1 MKPHHYNRNS
11 LLLLAALTLSADP
24 AVAERADEVTTAV
37 AAPQA
42 TEQSASKA
50 KADIR
55 VNLEPL
61 TAVVPGKPNVSKWVE
76 ETRLKA
82 NARGTS
88 VSAQRQKELAA
99 GLTHEE
105 TSVLTPTTDTITLK
119 LANGQVVKMRNLGL
133 TDATVIG
140 ANKIWPTGANAPS
153 LNGGGLT
160 AHPPGTTIGQ
170 FEQYVPYLPH
180 IEFGSP
186 TRVADPTSAAVGGG
200 DAASLAGVSHATS
213 VAGVMIAA
221 GASAGAKGIAY
232 QGNINSYSWSNPYGT
247 VLGQAASDSR
257 VSNHSYSGFFGW
269 DSSIL
274 TIPVA
279 SAPSIMRQVN
289 YFIGDIFAS
298 RLKSPYFGLYDS
310 ESRIADETACLQPY
324 QLLVAAAGNDR
335 SQNEFVGN
343 KSIYIGGNP
352 YFIAQGGQITLGTQE
367 DVLFNGT
374 DYWHFSQGSLS
385 VVNPNAAGE
394 QLVFTP
400 ISGQTAS
407 PLSGKPGAD
416 GGTLGFDTIPE
427 GLQTSKN
434 ALTVGSVT
442 SASALWFQAQSPTV
456 VGQGTVFGPTDDGRI
471 KPDVMANGVNVNKPK
486 LTLVA
491 GVPQADQYETA
502 ATGTSFSAA
511 GVSGGTALLSELQER
526 SVNYSPKEPLRA
538 ATLKGLVIHTA
549 TDISTTGPDYRSG
562 WGIAQIDKAAALLQA
577 NYNSAARTYVKEVVL
592 PNNKEVAFTV
602 RAAGAQAIKVT
613 ASWADP
619 VAQPDLSTGL
629 LPDQQA
635 WTESSPGSG
644 TYVEPSNSVLN
655 NNLDVR
661 IYPITNNST
670 NPPTLGAAILP
681 WKLNPASP
689 ATAATRGQNDVDN
702 VEQVVTPTSP
712 PTGTLYRVI
721 VSQKT
726 GTTLIDVDGNGTP
739 DAQPLSVIVTG
750 VSTQTENFAITDQ
763 SFSFGGGNVTATL
776 TWNSLVGGYYIIESS
791 TNLSTWTTASG
802 IFNTITESTT
812 AASTPLPLSP
822 SKFFRV
828 RKVSP
833 NPFNVP

>member
-1 MKPHHYNRNS
+1 MKPNNSQRRS
-11 LLLLAALTLSADP
+11 LLFIAALTITAESAF
-24 AVAERADEVTTAV
+24 AERADEVTAAV

-42 TEQSASKA
+42 ADKPTGKATVNA
-50 KADIR
+50 KA
-55 VNLEPL
+55 NLQPL
-61 TAVVPGKPNVSKWVE
+61 TAVAPGRPNISKWVE
-76 ETRLKA
+76 ETRVKA
-82 NARGTS
+82 NARAAS
-88 VSAQRQKELAA
+88 VRAQRRQELAA
-99 GLTHEE
+99 GLAHEE
-105 TSVLTPTTDTITLK
+105 SSVLTPTTDTIALK
-119 LANGQVVKMRNLGL
+119 LASGQVVKMRNLGT

-140 ANKIWPTGANAPS
+140 VNKIWPGGANATS
-153 LNGGGLT
+153 LNGGGIT
-160 AHPPGTTIGQ
+160 APPVGTTIGQ
-170 FEQYVPYLPH
+170 FEQFIPHLPH
-180 IEFGSP
+180 LEFGSP
-186 TRVADPTSAAVGGG
+186 SRVSDPTGFITA
-200 DAASLAGVSHATS
+200 DSHATS

-221 GASAGAKGIAY
+221 GISAGAKGIAY
-232 QGNINSYSWSNPYGT
+232 QGNIKAYPWGDPFGT

-257 VSNHSYSGFFGW
+257 VSNHSYSAFFGW
-269 DSSIL
+269 DASTL
-274 TIPVA
+274 TIPVPGG
-279 SAPSIMRQVN
+279 PSIERQVN
-289 YFIGDIFAS
+289 YFIGDIFAN
-298 RLKSPYFGLYDS
+298 RLESPDFGLYNS
-310 ESRIADETACLQPY
+310 ESRIADETASLQPY

-335 SQNEFVGN
+335 GQNEFAGN
-343 KSIYIGGNP
+343 KSIFVGGNP
-352 YFIAQGGQITLGTQE
+352 YFIAQAGLITLGIQE

-374 DYWHFSQGSLS
+374 NYWYFSQGALS
-385 VVNPNAAGE
+385 VMFSNTPSEQIVFAPAG
-394 QLVFTP
+394 
-400 ISGQTAS
+400 GQAAS

-416 GGTLGFDTIPE
+416 GGTLGFDTIPK

-442 SASALWFQAQSPTV
+442 SASGLWSVLQSPTV

-471 KPDVMANGVNVNKPK
+471 KPDVMANGVNVNTPK
-486 LTLVA
+486 LALVG
-491 GVPQADQYETA
+491 GVPQNNQYETA

-562 WGIAQIDKAAALLQA
+562 WGIAQIDKAAALIQA

-592 PNNKEVAFTV
+592 PDTKVVAFTV
-602 RAAGAQAIKVT
+602 RAAGSQQIKVT

-619 VAQPDLSTGL
+619 VAQPDPVTGL
-629 LPDQQA
+629 LPDQQTWA
-635 WTESSPGSG
+635 ETSPGSG
-644 TYVEPSNSVLN
+644 SFVEPTNSVLN

-661 IYPITNNST
+661 IYPITDNTT

-689 ATAATRGQNDVDN
+689 ATAATRAQNDVDN
-702 VEQVVTPTSP
+702 VEQVLTPTSP
-712 PTGTLYRVI
+712 PAGTLYRVI

-726 GTTLIDVDGNGTP
+726 GTTLIDVDGNGSA

-750 VSTQTENFAITDQ
+750 VSTQTENFAITGQ

-791 TNLSTWTTASG
+791 TNLSTWTIASG

-812 AASTPLPLSP
+812 ADSMPLPASP
-822 SKFFRV
+822 SKFYRV

>member
-1 MKPHHYNRNS
+1 MKPHRSCRNFNI
-11 LLLLAALTLSADP
+11 LLAAFTFTAQSSFG
-24 AVAERADEVTTAV
+24 ERADEVTAPV
-37 AAPQA
+37 AASN
-42 TEQSASKA
+42 TEQSASPV
-50 KADIR
+50 KADAKVI
-55 VNLEPL
+55 LQPL
-61 TAVVPGKPNVSKWVE
+61 ISATEGKPNIS
-76 ETRLKA
+76 RLVRAVQTKA
-82 NARGTS
+82 NARALS
-88 VSAQRQKELAA
+88 VSSQRRQELAA
-99 GLTHEE
+99 GLAHEAA
-105 TSVLTPTTDTITLK
+105 SVLTPTTDTITLK
-119 LANGQVVKMRNLGL
+119 LANGQVVRMRNLGL

-140 ANKIWPTGANAPS
+140 ANKVWPTGANAPS
-153 LNGGGLT
+153 MNGGGLT
-160 AHPPGTTIGQ
+160 THPPGTTIGQ
-170 FEQYVPYLPH
+170 FEQYVPYVPH

-186 TRVADPTSAAVGGG
+186 TRIADPTSAAVGGG

-232 QGNINSYSWSNPYGT
+232 QGNISAYSWSNPYGT

-269 DSSIL
+269 DTSIL
-274 TIPVA
+274 TIPV
-279 SAPSIMRQVN
+279 SGQPSIVRQVN
-289 YFIGDIFAS
+289 YFIGDIYAN
-298 RLKSPYFGLYDS
+298 RLESPYFGLYDL
-310 ESRIADETACLQPY
+310 ESRLADETACLQPY

-335 SQNEFVGN
+335 GQNEFAGN
-343 KSIYIGGNP
+343 KSIYIGENP
-352 YFIAQGGQITLGTQE
+352 YFIAQAGLITLEVQE

-374 DYWHFSQGSLS
+374 DYWHFSQGTLS
-385 VVNPNAAGE
+385 VVNANTPSE
-394 QLVFTP
+394 QIIFTP
-400 ISGQTAS
+400 SGGETAS

-416 GGTLGFDTIPE
+416 GGTLGFDTIPQ

-442 SASALWFQAQSPTV
+442 SASAIWSQAQSPTV

-471 KPDVMANGVNVNKPK
+471 KPDVMANGVNVNTPK
-486 LTLVA
+486 LDYVA
-491 GVPQADQYETA
+491 GVPQDNLYT
-502 ATGTSFSAA
+502 TTNGTSFSAA
-511 GVSGGTALLSELQER
+511 AVSGGTALLSELQER
-526 SVNYSPKEPLRA
+526 SLNFSPKEPLRA

-562 WGIAQIDKAAALLQA
+562 WGIAQIDKAAALIQA

-602 RAAGAQAIKVT
+602 RAAGSQAIKVT

-619 VAQPDLSTGL
+619 VAQPDPETFL

-635 WTESSPGSG
+635 WAEEVPGDG
-644 TYVEPSNSVLN
+644 IYVEPSNSVLN

-661 IYPITNNST
+661 IYPITNNTT
-670 NPPTLGAAILP
+670 NPPTLGAAIPP
-681 WKLNPASP
+681 WKLNRLSP
-689 ATAATRGQNDVDN
+689 ATAAIRGQNDLDN

-712 PTGTLYRVI
+712 PTDTLYRVI

-726 GTTLIDVDGNGTP
+726 GTTLIDADGDSTS

-750 VSTQTENFAITDQ
+750 VSTQTENFAITSQ
-763 SFSFGGGNVTATL
+763 TFSFGGGNVTATL

-791 TNLSTWTTASG
+791 INLSTWTLASG

-812 AASTPLPLSP
+812 AQSDPLPASP

>member
-1 MKPHHYNRNS
+1 M
-11 LLLLAALTLSADP
+11 
-24 AVAERADEVTTAV
+24 
-37 AAPQA
+37 AAPKA
-42 TEQSASKA
+42 TEQSTSTA
-50 KADIR
+50 KADAK
-55 VNLEPL
+55 VNLQPL
-61 TAVVPGKPNVSKWVE
+61 AAVAPGKLNVSKWVE
-76 ETRLKA
+76 ETRVKA
-82 NARGTS
+82 NARATT
-88 VSAQRQKELAA
+88 VSALRQKELAD
-99 GLTHEE
+99 GLAHEE
-105 TSVLTPTTDTITLK
+105 ASVLSPTTDTLTLK
-119 LANGQVVKMRNLGL
+119 LANGQVLKMRNFGL

-140 ANKIWPTGANAPS
+140 ANKVWPGGANAAS
-153 LNGGGLT
+153 LNGGGIT
-160 AHPPGTTIGQ
+160 APPSGTTIGQ
-170 FEQYVPYLPH
+170 FEQFIPYLPH
-180 IEFGSP
+180 VEFGSP
-186 TRVADPTSAAVGGG
+186 TRVTDP
-200 DAASLAGVSHATS
+200 LGVNSPDSHATS

-232 QGNINSYSWSNPYGT
+232 QGSINAYTWIDPFGT
-247 VLGQAASDSR
+247 VLGQGASVSR
-257 VSNHSYSGFFGW
+257 VSNHSYGGVFGW
-269 DSSIL
+269 DTSIL
-274 TIPVA
+274 TIPV
-279 SAPSIMRQVN
+279 SGGPSITRPVN
-289 YFIGDIFAS
+289 YFIGDIFANRS
-298 RLKSPYFGLYDS
+298 ESPDFGLYNS
-310 ESRIADETACLQPY
+310 ESRIGDETACLQPY

-335 SQNEFVGN
+335 GQNEFAGN
-343 KSIYIGGNP
+343 KPIFVGGNP
-352 YFIAQGGQITLGTQE
+352 YFVAQAGLITLGVQE

-374 DYWHFSQGSLS
+374 DYWYFSQGSLS
-385 VVNPNAAGE
+385 VVNANTPSE
-394 QLVFTP
+394 QILFNP
-400 ISGQTAS
+400 SGGQTAS

-416 GGTLGFDTIPE
+416 GGALGFDTIPK

-471 KPDVMANGVNVNKPK
+471 KPDVMANGVNVNTPK
-486 LTLVA
+486 LTIVA
-491 GVPQADQYETA
+491 GVPQANQYETA

-549 TDISTTGPDYRSG
+549 TDISTIGPDYRSG
-562 WGIAQIDKAAALLQA
+562 WGIAQIDKAAALIQA

-619 VAQPDLSTGL
+619 VAQPDPSTGL

-644 TYVEPSNSVLN
+644 TYVEPTNSVLN

-661 IYPITNNST
+661 IYPIMDNTT
-670 NPPTLGAAILP
+670 NPPTVGAAILP

-726 GTTLIDVDGNGTP
+726 GTTLIDLDGNGSA

-750 VSTQTENFAITDQ
+750 VSTQTENFAITGQ